1 MPRQP
6 QPTQRLIDIA
16 RQCWPFTASDGQV
29 FVRLPWPSAKGAAI
43 LPLRSPD
50 WRDWFFY
57 RVYAEHDF
65 VPSTHAFQAILNLL
79 EALASADCERQ
90 RLAVFRR
97 VGVRWEGPTPGM
109 LLLDLANPE
118 GQLVEMSPDGWKTTN
133 SSGTHTLFQV
143 SRSTWSIPAPV
154 SSPAE
159 SPAPR
164 PLETLR
170 SCLNLSSRADWLRVL
185 AWLLAAFRPFGSCPF
200 LVLQGPPS
208 SGTRA
213 LASKTIAASI
223 LRCLIDPSTVL
234 LSPIPS
240 TVHDLLNLA
249 RHNWILAFDHIS
261 TLSPPLVD
269 ALCRLSSGIGA
280 AVRETSRPTTQPLLQ
295 HYRCPVLLTVTDRW
309 QCPREIAERALTV
322 TFPPLPPASRTSE
335 SVLGDTIREAWPA
348 ILGDLCSAVTTALRR
363 LPQMDRPSG
372 KRPDALAWALAASP
386 ALGCTEE
393 EIERALAPPAPP
405 HPMVEAVRALLE
417 QRRQWTGTATELL
430 ELLRPLVPCQTPK
443 GVSQQLKSCM
453 LTLAD
458 YGIEL
463 KFRHLHGNRRIIDLS
478 EETGGASFPQ
488 NAKNAPPDPEPSPQP
503 IETEEV
509 KTS

>member
-1 MPRQP
+1 MSQP
-6 QPTQRLIDIA
+6 IQRLIAIA
-16 RQCWPFTASDGQV
+16 RECWPFTASDGQV

-43 LPLRSPD
+43 LPLRSTD

-200 LVLQGPPS
+200 LILQGPPS

-249 RHNWILAFDHIS
+249 RHNWVLAFDQVS
-261 TLSPPLVD
+261 TFSPPLVD

-295 HYRCPVLLTVTDRW
+295 HYMRPVLLAVTPRW
-309 QCPREIAERALTV
+309 SCPRGIAERAITV
-322 TFPPLPPASRTSE
+322 TFPPLPPASRTPE
-335 SVLGDTIREAWPA
+335 SVLFGTFYGAWPA
-348 ILGDLCSAVTTALRR
+348 ILGELCSAVSTALRR
-363 LPQMDRPSG
+363 LPEMDRPSG
-372 KRPDALAWALAASP
+372 KCPDPLTWALAASP

-393 EIERALAPPAPP
+393 EIERALGPQPSP
-405 HPMVEAVRALLE
+405 HPMAEAVRALLE

-430 ELLRPLVPCQTPK
+430 ELLQPLVHCQTPK
-443 GVSQQLKSCM
+443 GVSQELKSCV

-463 KFRHLHGNRRIIDLS
+463 KFRRLPGGNRVIDLS
-478 EETGGASFPQ
+478 EEVCDASFPQ
-488 NAKNAPPDPEPSPQP
+488 NAQDASQNPDPSPQP
-503 IETEEV
+503 AETEEV